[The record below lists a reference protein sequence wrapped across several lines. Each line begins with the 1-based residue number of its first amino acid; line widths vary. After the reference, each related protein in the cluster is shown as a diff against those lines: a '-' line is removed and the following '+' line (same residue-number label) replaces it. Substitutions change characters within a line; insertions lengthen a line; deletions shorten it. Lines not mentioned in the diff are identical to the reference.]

1 MPRVKGAKVM
11 AEVEAGTVPSAAAN
25 EPKAVEKTKKYIVDS
40 TMSAATVVELD
51 LAGGEL
57 LFAQKEDFLAL
68 PEEIVRSLSREN
80 RSRYSV
86 ARQYHETW
94 RGEDDKEFVERFTVS
109 SEANGSASDKLNQVK
124 ARSGIHYRWCRP
136 DTVNKRLSD
145 GYKVLSK
152 DEASTFLGSKGGH
165 HEIAKDGKTELV
177 LMGIPEEL
185 YQKRQ
190 TAKAAK
196 NKETASLWK
205 QSGKRELERQG
216 APAFDEDTEDKR
228 LSWRELDQ

>member
-1 MPRVKGAKVM
+1 M
-11 AEVEAGTVPSAAAN
+11 ARTKADKSVVDMEVGMIPNTEKI
-25 EPKAVEKTKKYIVDS
+25 EPKTEKVSKRYIVDS
-40 TMSAATVVELD
+40 SMSPATVVELD
-51 LAGGEL
+51 LSGGEL
-57 LFAQKEDFLAL
+57 LFEQKEDFLAL
-68 PEEIVRSLSREN
+68 SEDIVRSLTREN

-94 RGEDDKEFVERFTVS
+94 RGEDDKEFVERFSVS
-109 SEANGSASDKLNQVK
+109 AEANGSASDKLNQTKVRK
-124 ARSGIHYRWCRP
+124 GLRERWCRP
-136 DTVNKRLSD
+136 DTVNKRLAD

-165 HEIAKDGKTELV
+165 HEISRDGKTELV

-190 TAKAAK
+190 EAKAAK

-205 QSGKRELERQG
+205 QSGKNDLERNG
-216 APAFDEDTEDKR
+216 APAFDEDSEDRR
-228 LSWRELDQ
+228 LSWKDI